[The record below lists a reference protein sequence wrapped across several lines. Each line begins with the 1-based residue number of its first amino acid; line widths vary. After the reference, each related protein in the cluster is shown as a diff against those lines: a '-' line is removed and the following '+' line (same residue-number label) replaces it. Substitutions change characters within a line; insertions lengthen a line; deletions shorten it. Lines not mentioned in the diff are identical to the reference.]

1 MIALE
6 AWAFDVGQLLAGY
19 MDIVSLGDAHVPA
32 PNPKAESA
40 ATDTDRC
47 LLRRLFPGAH
57 AAMQTITGFTYMSLP
72 LALSIAVSIRVGHL
86 LGANDPCQ
94 AQVAINHSHARSHT
108 RLHTHARPRALARAV
123 DRRWPRAQQSP

>member
-1 MIALE
+1 
-6 AWAFDVGQLLAGY
+6 
-19 MDIVSLGDAHVPA
+19 
-32 PNPKAESA
+32 
-40 ATDTDRC
+40 
-47 LLRRLFPGAH
+47 
-57 AAMQTITGFTYMSLP
+57 MQTMTGFTYMSLP

-123 DRRWPRAQQSP
+123 DRRWPRAPQSP